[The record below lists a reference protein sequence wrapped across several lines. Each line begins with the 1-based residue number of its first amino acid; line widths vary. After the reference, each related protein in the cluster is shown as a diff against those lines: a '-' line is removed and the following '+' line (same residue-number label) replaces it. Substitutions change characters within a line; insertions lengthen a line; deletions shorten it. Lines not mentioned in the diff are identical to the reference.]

1 MILRRVLENTNE
13 QPNKVPTVAHASR
26 ECRAHGCMASA
37 TAHPFEGCLMN
48 GCAAREY
55 VDGQKTGKDVGYTG
69 DIAPKTL
76 TDWEAQ
82 EPLGPDDI
90 QQEQKK

>member
-1 MILRRVLENTNE
+1 
-13 QPNKVPTVAHASR
+13 
-26 ECRAHGCMASA
+26 MASA
-37 TAHPFEGCLMN
+37 TAHPFEGCLLN

-55 VDGQKTGKDVGYTG
+55 VEGAKTGADVGYTG

-76 TDWEAQ
+76 TQPIDWEAQ

-90 QQEQKK
+90 QEKK